1 MTKAPENAP
10 ALLFLGTTK
19 KNGGADGV
27 TTNDMNFM
35 GGGWGASIVAHF
47 ARKVRATV
55 TSRED
60 LRSLWVRY
68 NLRPPHFASK
78 VSYSASPQ

>member
-10 ALLFLGTTK
+10 ALLFFGDNEK
-19 KNGGADGV
+19 IWGADVV
-27 TTNDMNFM
+27 TSNDTNFM
-35 GGGWGASIVAHF
+35 GGGWGASTVAHF

>member
-10 ALLFLGTTK
+10 ALLFLGDNEK
-19 KNGGADGV
+19 IGGSDGV
-27 TTNDMNFM
+27 TTNDTNFV

-55 TSRED
+55 TSR
-60 LRSLWVRY
+60 RC
-68 NLRPPHFASK
+68 LRPL
-78 VSYSASPQ
+78 